1 MRFLPAFLPA
11 LLLALFL
18 AIGPA
23 RAQAPVT
30 IVVNFGAG
38 GSADRMA
45 RLVAPGMQEVL
56 GTPVVVKNTT
66 GAAGAIGAQ
75 EVARAR
81 PDGTTLLL
89 TTTGPMAIQPHFRPD
104 LPYRLSD
111 FAPVCLLGDAPVMMM
126 AAPASGIRTVADVVA
141 RARRA
146 NGGFNYGSAGPGSI
160 PHVVMAALSQRAG
173 VALTHIP
180 FRGSAEAIISL
191 LRDDVSIYADLPGGL
206 RANNLVGVGVMAE
219 ARTAEFPE
227 VPTLRE
233 QGFDLVYSIWAGLYA
248 PAATPPDMLARVE
261 AACRHALQAP
271 AAIEGFARL
280 STPITFRGQRDFAG
294 FQQAEFE
301 KYRAIVQQAG
311 IRPGD

>member
-1 MRFLPAFLPA
+1 MRNLLAG
-11 LLLALFL
+11 LLLSALT
-18 AIGPA
+18 IGA
-23 RAQAPVT
+23 AQAQSPITV
-30 IVVNFGAG
+30 VVNFGAG

-45 RLVAPGMQEVL
+45 RLIAPGMAEVL
-56 GTPVVVKNTT
+56 GTQVVVKNTT

-89 TTTGPMAIQPHFRPD
+89 TTTGPMAIQPHFRAD
-104 LPYRLSD
+104 LPYRVAD
-111 FAPVCLLGDAPVMMM
+111 FAPICLLGDAPVMMM
-126 AAPASGIRTVADVVA
+126 AAPVSGLRTVADLVA
-141 RARRA
+141 RARTSA
-146 NGGFNYGSAGPGSI
+146 GGLNYGSAGPGSI
-160 PHVVMAALSQRAG
+160 PHIVMVALAQRAG
-173 VALTHIP
+173 VAMTHVP

-219 ARTAEFPE
+219 ARTAEFPD

-248 PAATPPDMLARVE
+248 PAATPPEFLARAE
-261 AACRHALQAP
+261 AACQHALRAP
-271 AAIEGFARL
+271 ATIEGFARIA
-280 STPITFRGQRDFAG
+280 TPITFRGQRDFAA
-294 FQQAEFE
+294 FQQAELAKF
-301 KYRAIVQQAG
+301 RAVVEAAG